1 MEMDIKQQISILTR
15 ATVDVISIEEFE
27 NKLIQ
32 SQRGNRPLRI
42 KAGFDPTAPDIHLG
56 HIILIQ
62 KLKQFQDLGH
72 KVYLLIGDFTGMI
85 GDPSGKSETRQPL
98 TKEEVLAN
106 AETYKQQIFKILD
119 QKRTKIVF
127 NSSWMEKMM
136 AIDLIKLCSHYT
148 VARMLERDDFEKRFS
163 AAKSISIHEFL
174 YPLIQGYDSIVLKAD
189 IEIGGTDQKF
199 NLLVARALQRDFGQV
214 PQVVMTMPLLEGL
227 DGIQKMSKSL
237 NNYIGITESPKEIFG
252 KIMSIS
258 DELMF
263 RYYELLSTLSPEEI
277 RRIKKRIKEGGLH
290 PKEAKKQL
298 AIEIVARFH
307 SMSQARQAA
316 EEFERMF
323 RYKQEPT
330 KIEEINIYLPE
341 KKIWLPKL
349 LQLAGFTQS
358 SSESKRI
365 IQQGGVKVNRHKVS
379 SLETELSVGNIYLL
393 QVGKRRFKRVHLLKA
408 S

>member
-1 MEMDIKQQISILTR
+1 MDIKQQISLLTR
-15 ATVDVISIEEFE
+15 ATVDVISVKELE
-27 NKLIQ
+27 NKLRQ
-32 SQRGNRPLRI
+32 SQKENRPLRI

-56 HIILIQ
+56 HTILIQ

-72 KVYLLIGDFTGMI
+72 EVYLLIGDFTGMI
-85 GDPSGKSETRQPL
+85 GDPSGKSETRPPL
-98 TKEEVLAN
+98 SNEEVLAN

-127 NSSWMEKMM
+127 NSSWMKKMA

-148 VARMLERDDFEKRFS
+148 VARMLERDDFQRRFS
-163 AAKSISIHEFL
+163 AARPISIHEFL

-189 IEIGGTDQKF
+189 VEIGGTDQKF
-199 NLLVARALQRDFGQV
+199 NLLVGRALQRDFGQV
-214 PQVVMTMPLLEGL
+214 PQVVMTIPLLEGL
-227 DGIQKMSKSL
+227 DGVQKMSKSL
-237 NNYIGITESPKEIFG
+237 NNYIGITESPKEMFG
-252 KIMSIS
+252 KVMSIS

-277 RRIKKRIKEGGLH
+277 RRIKEGVKAGSLH
-290 PKEAKKQL
+290 PKEAKRQL
-298 AIEIVARFH
+298 ATEIVARFH
-307 SMSQARQAA
+307 SMGQARQTA

-323 RYKQEPT
+323 RYKQEPIS
-330 KIEEINIYLPE
+330 IEEMNIYLPD

-349 LQLAGFTQS
+349 LQLAGFTKS
-358 SSESKRI
+358 SSEGKRI
-365 IQQGGVKVNRHKVS
+365 IRQGGVKVNRYKVS

-408 S
+408 P